1 MTDATS
7 SPERRATARDLT
19 ALRFST
25 AEALKHVVL
34 ILGAL
39 VVLLPFYVM
48 VSYSL
53 KTPGQIERNEGGFF
67 GTETEMLDERCIV
80 RGEPGRAEIE
90 AARPGYP
97 GLTDREIK
105 TSMMAEITERCTV
118 HPVVFNYT
126 MAFAEAPLLRYL
138 LNGVIVTVSIFLI
151 QIVVAL
157 PCAYALAK
165 LRWWGRDTVFA
176 LVLFC
181 LLIPVH
187 AIALPIYIMLAKLG
201 LTNTYAALI
210 IPWTISV
217 FGIFLMRQFF
227 MTVPDD
233 LIDAARMDGM
243 TEFGIVWKVML
254 PTAIPALLAFG
265 IFSVVAHWNDYF
277 WPRIVITGNR
287 DLFTP
292 PLGLREFKGDADGSF
307 FGPMMATAT
316 VIVTPLIVAF
326 LLAQRRFIEGITL
339 SGMK

>member
-1 MTDATS
+1 GAI
-7 SPERRATARDLT
+7 
-19 ALRFST
+19 
-25 AEALKHVVL
+25 VVM
-34 ILGAL
+34 
-39 VVLLPFYVM
+39 LPFYVM
-48 VSYSL
+48 VTYSL
-53 KTPGQIERNEGGFF
+53 KSPAEIAQNAGGIF
-67 GTETEMLDERCIV
+67 GSQAPMIDERCVARNQPV
-80 RGEPGRAEIE
+80 RTDVE
-90 AARPGYP
+90 AARPTYP
-97 GLTDREIK
+97 DLSDREILGRLI
-105 TSMMAEITERCTV
+105 AEVEASCETT
-118 HPVVFNYT
+118 PVVFNYKT
-126 MAFAEAPLLRYL
+126 AFTEAPLLRYL

-157 PCAYALAK
+157 PAAYALAK
-165 LRWWGRDTVFA
+165 LRFWGRQAVFT

-187 AIALPIYIMLAKLG
+187 AIALPLYIMLAQLG
-201 LTNTYAALI
+201 LTNSYAALV

-243 TEFGIVWKVML
+243 SEFSIVWRVML
-254 PTAIPALLAFG
+254 PTAIPALLAFA

-277 WPRIVITGNR
+277 WPRVVITGDR
-287 DLFTP
+287 SLFTP
-292 PLGLREFKGDADGSF
+292 PLGLREFRSTADGSF

-316 VIVTPLIVAF
+316 IIVTPLIVAF

>member
-1 MTDATS
+1 MNMS
-7 SPERRATARDLT
+7 EYIG
-19 ALRFST
+19 
-25 AEALKHVVL
+25 EGWKHLLL
-34 ILGAL
+34 IFGSLI
-39 VVLLPFYVM
+39 VILPFYVM

-53 KTPGQIERNEGGFF
+53 KSPAEISQNTGGFI
-67 GTETEMLDERCIV
+67 GSQEMMVSERCVKRAEPDRTAIENA
-80 RGEPGRAEIE
+80 RGIYPGLSDEDIRSTLMAEIE
-90 AARPGYP
+90 AQCSS
-97 GLTDREIK
+97 L
-105 TSMMAEITERCTV
+105 
-118 HPVVFNYT
+118 PVVFNYT
-126 MAFAEAPLLRYL
+126 TAFSEAPLLRYL
-138 LNGVIVTVSIFLI
+138 ANGVIVTVSIFLI

-165 LRWWGRDTVFA
+165 LRFFGREFVFGM
-176 LVLFC
+176 VLFC

-187 AIALPIYIMLAKLG
+187 AIALPLYIMLAKAG

-243 TEFGIVWKVML
+243 SEFGIVWKVML
-254 PTAIPALLAFG
+254 PTAIPALLAFA

-277 WPRIVITGNR
+277 WPRIVITGDR

-316 VIVTPLIVAF
+316 IIVTPLIVAF
-326 LLAQRRFIEGITL
+326 MLAQRRFIEGITL
-339 SGMK
+339 TGMK

>member
-1 MTDATS
+1 M
-7 SPERRATARDLT
+7 L
-19 ALRFST
+19 
-25 AEALKHVVL
+25 
-34 ILGAL
+34 
-39 VVLLPFYVM
+39 
-48 VSYSL
+48 SYSL
-53 KTPGQIERNEGGFF
+53 KAPHEIERNVGGFF
-67 GTETEMLDERCIV
+67 GAQELMVNERCAK
-80 RGEPGRAEIE
+80 RAEPDRTTIE
-90 AARPGYP
+90 AARPDFP
-97 GLTDREIK
+97 GKTDREIK
-105 TSMMAEITERCTV
+105 TAMMERIEADCSSL
-118 HPVVFNYT
+118 PVVFNYS
-126 MAFAEAPLLRYL
+126 MAFQEAPLLRYL
-138 LNGVIVTVSIFLI
+138 LNGVIVTASIFLI
-151 QIVVAL
+151 QVIVAL

-165 LRWWGRDTVFA
+165 LRWRGRDFVFSM
-176 LVLFC
+176 VLFC

-187 AIALPIYIMLAKLG
+187 AIALPLYLGLSHLG
-201 LTNTYAALI
+201 LTNSYAALI

-243 TEFGIVWKVML
+243 TEFGIIWKVML
-254 PTAIPALLAFG
+254 PTAIPALLAFA

-277 WPRIVITGNR
+277 WPRIVVTGTR

-339 SGMK
+339 TGMK

>member
-1 MTDATS
+1 MTDATIS
-7 SPERRATARDLT
+7 QTQT
-19 ALRFST
+19 TLRFST
-25 AEALKHVVL
+25 KEAVKHAVL
-34 ILGAL
+34 IVGAL

-53 KTPGQIERNEGGFF
+53 KAPSEIMQQTGGFLGSQEPF
-67 GTETEMLDERCIV
+67 RDDFCVKLGNAVQDCMVNPIV
-80 RGEPGRAEIE
+80 
-90 AARPGYP
+90 Y
-97 GLTDREIK
+97 
-105 TSMMAEITERCTV
+105 
-118 HPVVFNYT
+118 NYT
-126 MAFAEAPLLRYL
+126 TAFEKAPLVRYL
-138 LNGVIVTVSIFLI
+138 MNGVIVTLSIFLI
-151 QIVVAL
+151 QVIVAL

-165 LRWWGRDTVFA
+165 LRFWGREAVFG

-187 AIALPIYIMLAKLG
+187 AIALPLYIMLAKLG
-201 LTNTYAALI
+201 LTNSYAALI

-243 TEFGIVWKVML
+243 SEYSIVWNVML

-292 PLGLREFKGDADGSF
+292 PLGLREFKGDADGDN
-307 FGPMMATAT
+307 FGPMMATACI
-316 VIVTPLIVAF
+316 IVAPLIVAF

>member
-1 MTDATS
+1 M
-7 SPERRATARDLT
+7 RN
-19 ALRFST
+19 RFST
-25 AEALKHVVL
+25 TETMKHIVL
-34 ILGAL
+34 ILGAI

-48 VSYSL
+48 VTYSFKSPHEIMTNSGGL
-53 KTPGQIERNEGGFF
+53 FGAQELFRDDYCIKRGNPVEACMVTPWI
-67 GTETEMLDERCIV
+67 
-80 RGEPGRAEIE
+80 
-90 AARPGYP
+90 Y
-97 GLTDREIK
+97 
-105 TSMMAEITERCTV
+105 
-118 HPVVFNYT
+118 NYT
-126 MAFAEAPLLRYL
+126 TAFSKAPLLRYL
-138 LNGVIVTVSIFLI
+138 ANGIFVTASIFLI
-151 QIVVAL
+151 QVIVAL

-165 LRWWGRDTVFA
+165 LRFWGREAVFA

-187 AIALPIYIMLAKLG
+187 AIALPLYIILAKVG
-201 LTNTYAALI
+201 LTNTYAALV

-243 TEFGIVWKVML
+243 SEYAIIWKVML
-254 PTAIPALLAFG
+254 PTAIPALMAFA

-292 PLGLREFKGDADGSF
+292 PLGLREFKGDADGDN
-307 FGPMMATAT
+307 FGPMMATAV

-326 LLAQRRFIEGITL
+326 MLAQRRFIEGITL

>member
-1 MTDATS
+1 MSATHYIG
-7 SPERRATARDLT
+7 EGW
-19 ALRFST
+19 
-25 AEALKHVVL
+25 KHLVL
-34 ILGAL
+34 IFGSL
-39 VVLLPFYVM
+39 VVILPFYVM
-48 VSYSL
+48 LSYSL
-53 KTPGQIERNEGGFF
+53 KSPGEIERNEGGFF
-67 GTETEMLDERCIV
+67 GAQEMMIDERCV
-80 RGEPGRAEIE
+80 KLREPDRTAIAEARARFPGQSDTAIYQALVAEIE
-90 AARPGYP
+90 
-97 GLTDREIK
+97 
-105 TSMMAEITERCTV
+105 TECSTR
-118 HPVVFNYT
+118 PVVFNYT
-126 MAFAEAPLLRYL
+126 KAFSEAPLLRYL

-165 LRWWGRDTVFA
+165 LRFFGREFVFGM
-176 LVLFC
+176 VLFC

-187 AIALPIYIMLAKLG
+187 AIALPLYIMLAKVG
-201 LTNTYAALI
+201 LTNSYAALV

-243 TEFGIVWKVML
+243 SEFSIVWKVML
-254 PTAIPALLAFG
+254 PTAVPALLAFG

-277 WPRIVITGNR
+277 WPRIVVTGNR

-316 VIVTPLIVAF
+316 IIVTPLIVAF
-326 LLAQRRFIEGITL
+326 LIAQRRFIEGITL

>member
-1 MTDATS
+1 MT
-7 SPERRATARDLT
+7 RDLW
-19 ALRFST
+19 
-25 AEALKHVVL
+25 KHLIL

-39 VVLLPFYVM
+39 VVIAPFYMM
-48 VSYSL
+48 VSYSF
-53 KTPGQIERNEGGFF
+53 KSPGEIDRGEGGFF
-67 GTETEMLDERCIV
+67 GRQEMMVDERCVKLRDPNRDDLAAAASRFPNQTDSQIRDALV
-80 RGEPGRAEIE
+80 AE
-90 AARPGYP
+90 AVADCQMRP
-97 GLTDREIK
+97 I
-105 TSMMAEITERCTV
+105 
-118 HPVVFNYT
+118 VFNYSK
-126 MAFAEAPLLRYL
+126 AFTEAPLLRYL
-138 LNGVIVTVSIFLI
+138 LNGVIVTASIFLI

-157 PCAYALAK
+157 PAAYALAK
-165 LRWWGRDTVFA
+165 LKFWGREAVFS

-187 AIALPIYIMLAKLG
+187 AIALPLYIMLAKVG
-201 LTNTYAALI
+201 LTNTYAALVV
-210 IPWTISV
+210 PWTISV

-243 TEFGIVWKVML
+243 GEFAIVWRVML
-254 PTAIPALLAFG
+254 PTAIPALLAFA

-277 WPRIVITGNR
+277 WPRIVVTGNR

-292 PLGLREFKGDADGSF
+292 PLGLREFKGDGDGSF

-326 LLAQRRFIEGITL
+326 LVAQRRFIEGITL

>member
-1 MTDATS
+1 MPTHYIG
-7 SPERRATARDLT
+7 EGW
-19 ALRFST
+19 
-25 AEALKHVVL
+25 KHLVL
-34 ILGAL
+34 ILGSL
-39 VVLLPFYVM
+39 IVILPFYVM
-48 VSYSL
+48 VSYSF
-53 KTPGQIERNEGGFF
+53 KSPGEIERNEGGFF
-67 GTETEMLDERCIV
+67 GAQEIMVDPRCMK
-80 RGEPGRAEIE
+80 RGEPDRKMIA
-90 AARPGYP
+90 AARPDHP
-97 GLTDREIK
+97 GLADDAIRSALLAK
-105 TSMMAEITERCTV
+105 LTEACSER
-118 HPVVFNYT
+118 PVIFNYT
-126 MAFAEAPLLRYL
+126 MAFSEAPLLRYL
-138 LNGVIVTVSIFLI
+138 MNGVIVTVSIFVLQVI
-151 QIVVAL
+151 VAL

-165 LRWWGRDTVFA
+165 LRFFGREFVFA

-187 AIALPIYIMLAKLG
+187 AIALPLYIMLAKVE
-201 LTNTYAALI
+201 LTNTYAALV

-243 TEFGIVWKVML
+243 SEFAIVWKVML
-254 PTAIPALLAFG
+254 PTAIPALLAFA

-277 WPRIVITGNR
+277 WPRIVVTGDR

-316 VIVTPLIVAF
+316 IIVTPLIVGF
-326 LLAQRRFIEGITL
+326 LLAQRKFIEGITL